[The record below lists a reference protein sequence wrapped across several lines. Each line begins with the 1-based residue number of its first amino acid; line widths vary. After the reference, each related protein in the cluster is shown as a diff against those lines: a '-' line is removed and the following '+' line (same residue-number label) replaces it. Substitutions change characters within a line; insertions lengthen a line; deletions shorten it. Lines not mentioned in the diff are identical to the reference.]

1 MKDVKVVRVI
11 KELPTLDIF
20 RVHTGEKPY
29 LHDEHSKDFARCY
42 ILLHYT
48 FHSHSGE
55 KAY

>member
-11 KELPTLDIF
+11 EELPTLDIF
-20 RVHTGEKPY
+20 RVHMGEKPY
-29 LHDEHSKDFARCY
+29 PRDEHSKDFARCY